1 MKHYLLMAIMVSIV
15 LLYLYLKA
23 SGRIRLSELDIIPV
37 LVIKAVLFIVS
48 GSFYALLIAKFL
60 RATLGYDATPLSIA
74 IYLLGF
80 LAALVAAFYSTRW
93 LTDEK
98 GVF

>member
-1 MKHYLLMAIMVSIV
+1 MKSYILMSLMVAIV
-15 LLYLYLKA
+15 LGYLFLKVT
-23 SGRIRLSELDIIPV
+23 GRIRLSELEILPV
-37 LVIKAVLFIVS
+37 IAIRTMLFIVS

-60 RATLGYDATPLSIA
+60 RATWGYDATPLSIA
-74 IYLLGF
+74 IYLIGIV
-80 LAALVAAFYSTRW
+80 AALVAAFYTTRW

>member
-1 MKHYLLMAIMVSIV
+1 MKHYLLMTIMVSIV

-23 SGRIRLSELDIIPV
+23 TRRIRLSELDVLPV
-37 LVIKAVLFIVS
+37 IGIKVVLFIVS
-48 GSFYALLIAKFL
+48 AAFYALGIAKFL
-60 RATLGYDATPLSIA
+60 RATWGYESSPLSIA

-80 LAALVAAFYSTRW
+80 IVALVAAFYSTRW

-98 GVF
+98 GIF